1 MNWDIV
7 WFLLAPSL
15 ALVGILIYHAY
26 GNLRKLQDNWSEYR
40 CNPLYM
46 PFAGLVDE
54 KTGTAG
60 NFRHCMGLIGKNAMS
75 PIVDVFY
82 SLLGSVVDAL
92 STLMNPL
99 KLVRE
104 LEVDALSTLMNP
116 LKLVR
121 ELVTRIRK
129 FVLSF
134 ANSSLGKASAP
145 VSAFVYYLNKIQ
157 DLLRRMVGEGYIAA
171 MFGASAVAFME
182 SFVTLCISVIKGFVY
197 AMLAISIVLALF
209 QPELLAIVL
218 VIASMMAAAG
228 A

>member
-82 SLLGSVVDAL
+82 SLLGSV
-92 STLMNPL
+92 
-99 KLVRE
+99 
-104 LEVDALSTLMNP
+104 VDALSTLMNP

>member
-7 WFLLAPSL
+7 WFLLAPSV

-26 GNLRKLQDNWSEYR
+26 GNLRKLQDNWGEYR

-92 STLMNPL
+92 STLM
-99 KLVRE
+99 
-104 LEVDALSTLMNP
+104 SP

-121 ELVTRIRK
+121 ELVTRIRG